1 MLDDVIISE
10 IKSEEDFKNGI
21 NIYEEAFPPAE
32 KRPVD
37 DIKRNIEKNHEKM
50 FIGKHNG
57 NPVIFVMMWPVND
70 SDFLFLD
77 YIAVK
82 KEYRGKGLGSL
93 FLERIFDLEDNDNYD
108 HVIFEVENPEE
119 GNNKNQRRERIKF
132 YRRAG
137 AKTLTGFKYFLP
149 PRNNN
154 KSQEMKL
161 MIMSR
166 KNIKRVDGEKIQG
179 VLEQIYTHI
188 YNRKSDDK
196 TLNGILDNIP
206 DDVQLE

>member
-1 MLDDVIISE
+1 MLDNVNISE
-10 IKSEEDFKNGI
+10 VKSEEDFNNGI
-21 NIYEEAFPPAE
+21 NIYEEAFPPGE

-37 DIKRNIEKNHEKM
+37 DIKKNIEKNHEKM
-50 FIGKHNG
+50 FIGKQNG
-57 NPVIFVMMWPVND
+57 NPVMFVMLWPVND
-70 SDFLFLD
+70 LDFLFLD

-82 KEYRGKGLGSL
+82 KEYRGNGLGSL
-93 FLERIFDLEDNDNYD
+93 FLKRIFDLDDSAGYN

-119 GNNKNQRRERIKF
+119 GDNKTQRRARVQF

-166 KNIKRVDGEKIQG
+166 KNMKRFDGEKIQA

-188 YNRKSDDK
+188 YNKKSDDK
-196 TLNGILDNIP
+196 TLNGILDAIP
-206 DDVQLE
+206 DNIKLE

>member
-1 MLDDVIISE
+1 MLSNVVISE
-10 IKSEEDFKNGI
+10 VKSEEDFNNGI
-21 NIYEEAFPPAE
+21 NIYEEAFPPSE
-32 KRPVD
+32 KRPVE
-37 DIKRNIEKNHEKM
+37 DIKRNIAKDHEKM
-50 FIGKHNG
+50 FIGKYDG
-57 NPVIFVMMWPVND
+57 NPAIFIMMWPVND

-82 KEYRGKGLGSL
+82 KEYRGKGLGST
-93 FLERIFDLEDNDNYD
+93 FLKKIFDIEEGYN
-108 HVIFEVENPEE
+108 HVIFEVENPNE
-119 GNNKNQRRERIKF
+119 GDNKSQRMKRIKF

-166 KNIKRVDGEKIQG
+166 KSIKMVDGEKIQT

-206 DDVQLE
+206 DDIHLE

>member
-1 MLDDVIISE
+1 MLNNVVISE
-10 IKSEEDFKNGI
+10 VKSEEDFSNGI
-21 NIYEEAFPPAE
+21 NIYEEAFPASE
-32 KRPVD
+32 KRPVE
-37 DIKRNIEKNHEKM
+37 DIRRNIEKDHEKM
-50 FIGKHNG
+50 FIGKYDG
-57 NPVIFVMMWPVND
+57 NPAIFIMMWPVND

-82 KEYRGKGLGSL
+82 KEYRGNGLGSL
-93 FLERIFDLEDNDNYD
+93 FLQKIFDIEEGYN
-108 HVIFEVENPEE
+108 HVIFEVENPGE
-119 GNNKNQRRERIKF
+119 GDNKNQRMKRIKF

-166 KNIKRVDGEKIQG
+166 KNIKKLEGEKIQV

-188 YNRKSDDK
+188 YKRRSDDK

-206 DDVQLE
+206 DDIQLE